1 VPGAPG
7 EVALGDVDTLL
18 TALTAARPGSARVNE
33 VWLGVSERREPAV
46 RAALG
51 RPPFRALETVSRR
64 ALEADARRDPL
75 AHGTLL
81 ALLGAALVALAL
93 AVTGLSLAVLADL
106 RDERGELLDLEA
118 EGASPPLLRRVVRLR
133 ALVVAAFG
141 LVGGL
146 ITGAVLAGLV
156 TDVVSVT
163 ARARAPEPPLELSL
177 DPLAIGLA
185 ALAYVVL
192 AAGLVVLATRRAFS
206 AATA

>member
-1 VPGAPG
+1 M
-7 EVALGDVDTLL
+7 
-18 TALTAARPGSARVNE
+18 NE
-33 VWLGVSERREPAV
+33 VWLGVSEQREAAV

-64 ALEADARRDPL
+64 ELEADASRDPL

-81 ALLGAALVALAL
+81 ALVGAALVALAL

-118 EGASPPLLRRVVRLR
+118 EGAAPGLLRRVVRLR

-141 LVGGL
+141 LLGGL
-146 ITGAVLAGLV
+146 VPGAARAGHGPAV
-156 TDVVSVT
+156 GSGP
-163 ARARAPEPPLELSL
+163 ARARAPAPPLELSL
-177 DPLAIGLA
+177 DPLAIAVA

-206 AATA
+206 GATA